1 MTRLSVEML
10 AADAPEPITSA
21 GHAQLGIA
29 VLAGIAVI
37 VLLITKFKLHAFLSL
52 TIGSLALGAIAGAPL
67 DKVLLS
73 FSAGLGSTVAGV
85 GVLIALGAILG
96 KMLADS
102 GGADQIVDTILAK
115 AGGRS
120 MPWAMVLIAS
130 VIGLPLFFEVGIVLL
145 IPVVLMVAKRGNYS
159 LMRIGIPALAG
170 LSVMHGLVPPHPGPL
185 VAIDAVGADL
195 GITLALGVLV
205 AIPTVIIAGPVFSK
219 YAARWVDVP
228 APENMI
234 PQRASDELDKRPGF
248 GATLFTV
255 LLPVILMLAKALVD
269 IVVDDPENMV
279 QRIFDVVG
287 APMIALLASVLVGIF
302 TLLRPAGF
310 SKERISPLVEKG
322 LMPIAG
328 ILLIVGA
335 GGGFKQTLIDS
346 GVGKMV
352 LEISEDWSIPALLL
366 AWLIAVA
373 IRLATGSATVAT
385 VSAAGLVAP
394 LAADMSTTHTA
405 LLVLAIG
412 AGSLFLSHVNDAGF
426 WLVKEYF
433 GLSVGQNLKTWSVM
447 ECIISVVA
455 GGGFK
460 QTLIDSG
467 VGKMVLEISEDWS
480 IPALLLAWLIAVAI
494 RLATGS
500 ATVATVSAAGLVAP
514 LAADMSTT
522 HTALLVLAIGAGSLF
537 LSHVNDAGFW
547 LVKEYFGL
555 SVGQNLKTWSVMEC
569 IISVVA
575 GGIVLLLSLV
585 I

>member
-37 VLLITKFKLHAFLSL
+37 VLLITKSKLHAFLAL

-67 DKVLLS
+67 DKVLTS
-73 FSAGLGSTVAGV
+73 FSTGLGTTVAGV

-185 VAIDAVGADL
+185 VAIEAVKADL
-195 GITLALGVLV
+195 GVTLALGVLV
-205 AIPTVIIAGPVFSK
+205 AIPTVIIAGPVFSR

-228 APENMI
+228 APDRMI
-234 PQRASDELDKRPGF
+234 PQRTSEDLDKRPGF
-248 GATLFTV
+248 GATLFTI

-269 IVVDDPENMV
+269 IVIDDPENLV
-279 QRIFDVVG
+279 QRVFDVIG

-310 SKERISPLVEKG
+310 SKERISPLVEKS
-322 LMPIAG
+322 LAPIAG

-335 GGGFKQTLIDS
+335 GGGFKQTLIDT
-346 GVGKMV
+346 GVGQMV
-352 LEISEDWSIPALLL
+352 LDISKDWSIPALLL
-366 AWLIAVA
+366 AWLIAVV

-394 LAADMSTTHTA
+394 LAADMSTTHAA

-412 AGSLFLSHVNDAGF
+412 AGSLFFSHVNDAGF
-426 WLVKEYF
+426 WMVKEYF
-433 GLSVGQNLKTWSVM
+433 GLSVGQNIKTWSVM
-447 ECIISVVA
+447 E
-455 GGGFK
+455 
-460 QTLIDSG
+460 T
-467 VGKMVLEISEDWS
+467 
-480 IPALLLAWLIAVAI
+480 
-494 RLATGS
+494 
-500 ATVATVSAAGLVAP
+500 
-514 LAADMSTT
+514 
-522 HTALLVLAIGAGSLF
+522 
-537 LSHVNDAGFW
+537 
-547 LVKEYFGL
+547 
-555 SVGQNLKTWSVMEC
+555 

>member
-52 TIGSLALGAIAGAPL
+52 TIGTLALGAFAGAPL
-67 DKVLLS
+67 DKAISS
-73 FSAGLGSTVAGV
+73 FSSGLGSTVASV

-96 KMLADS
+96 KLLADS

-115 AGGRS
+115 ANGRS

-130 VIGLPLFFEVGIVLL
+130 VIGLPLFFEVGVVLL

-185 VAIDAVGADL
+185 VAVDAVGANL
-195 GITLALGVLV
+195 GVTLALGVLV
-205 AIPTVIIAGPVFSK
+205 AIPTVIIAGPVFSR
-219 YAARWVDVP
+219 YAARWVDVQ
-228 APENMI
+228 APDKMV
-234 PQRASDELDKRPGF
+234 PQQPSEDLEKRPSF
-248 GATLFTV
+248 GVTLFTIM
-255 LLPVILMLAKALVD
+255 LPVVLMLSKALVD
-269 IVVDDPENMV
+269 IVIDDKENTV
-279 QRIFDVVG
+279 QRVFDVVG
-287 APMIALLASVLVGIF
+287 SPLIALLSAVLVGIF
-302 TLLRPAGF
+302 TLGRPAGF
-310 SKERISPLVEKG
+310 SKQRLNELVEKS
-322 LMPIAG
+322 LAPMAG

-346 GVGKMV
+346 GVGQMV
-352 LEISEDWSIPALLL
+352 LEISEDWSISAILL

-394 LAADMSTTHTA
+394 LAADMSTAHAA

-412 AGSLFLSHVNDAGF
+412 AGSLFFSHVNDAGF
-426 WLVKEYF
+426 WMVKEYF

-447 ECIISVVA
+447 ETVISVVA
-455 GGGFK
+455 GG
-460 QTLIDSG
+460 
-467 VGKMVLEISEDWS
+467 
-480 IPALLLAWLIAVAI
+480 
-494 RLATGS
+494 
-500 ATVATVSAAGLVAP
+500 LV
-514 LAADMSTT
+514 
-522 HTALLVLAIGAGSLF
+522 F
-537 LSHVNDAGFW
+537 
-547 LVKEYFGL
+547 
-555 SVGQNLKTWSVMEC
+555 
-569 IISVVA
+569 
-575 GGIVLLLSLV
+575 LLSLV
-585 I
+585 L

>member
-37 VLLITKFKLHAFLSL
+37 VLLITKFKLHAFLAL

-67 DKVLLS
+67 DKVLTS

-102 GGADQIVDTILAK
+102 GGADQIVDTILAR

-195 GITLALGVLV
+195 GVTLALGVLV
-205 AIPTVIIAGPVFSK
+205 AVPTVIIAGPVFSK

-228 APENMI
+228 APEKMI
-234 PQRASDELDKRPGF
+234 PQRASEELDRRPGF

-269 IVVDDPENMV
+269 IVVDDPENAV
-279 QRIFDVVG
+279 QRVFDVIG

-310 SKERISPLVEKG
+310 SKERISPLVEKS

-335 GGGFKQTLIDS
+335 GGGFKQTLIDT
-346 GVGKMV
+346 GVGRMV
-352 LEISEDWSIPALLL
+352 LDISEDWAIPALLL
-366 AWLIAVA
+366 AWLIAVV

-394 LAADMSTTHTA
+394 LAADMSTTHAA

-412 AGSLFLSHVNDAGF
+412 AGSLFFSHVNDAGF
-426 WLVKEYF
+426 WMVKEYF
-433 GLSVGQNLKTWSVM
+433 GLSVGQNIKTWSVM
-447 ECIISVVA
+447 ETIISVVA
-455 GGGFK
+455 GG
-460 QTLIDSG
+460 L
-467 VGKMVLEISEDWS
+467 
-480 IPALLLAWLIAVAI
+480 
-494 RLATGS
+494 
-500 ATVATVSAAGLVAP
+500 
-514 LAADMSTT
+514 
-522 HTALLVLAIGAGSLF
+522 
-537 LSHVNDAGFW
+537 
-547 LVKEYFGL
+547 
-555 SVGQNLKTWSVMEC
+555 
-569 IISVVA
+569 
-575 GGIVLLLSLV
+575 VLLLSLV

>member
-10 AADAPEPITSA
+10 AADAPEPITTA

-37 VLLITKFKLHAFLSL
+37 VLLITKFKLHAFLAL

-73 FSAGLGSTVAGV
+73 FSAGLGTTVAGV

-102 GGADQIVDTILAK
+102 GGADQIVDTILEK

-195 GITLALGVLV
+195 GVTLALGVLV
-205 AIPTVIIAGPVFSK
+205 AVPTVIIAGPVFSK

-234 PQRASDELDKRPGF
+234 PQRASEDLEKRPGF

-269 IVVDDPENMV
+269 IVIDDVENPV
-279 QRIFDVVG
+279 QRVFDVIG

-310 SKERISPLVEKG
+310 SKERVSPLVEKS

-335 GGGFKQTLIDS
+335 GGGFKQTLIDT
-346 GVGKMV
+346 GVGRMV
-352 LEISEDWSIPALLL
+352 LEVSEDWSIPALLL

-394 LAADMSTTHTA
+394 LAADMSTTHAA

-412 AGSLFLSHVNDAGF
+412 AGSLFFSHVNDAGF
-426 WLVKEYF
+426 WMVKEYF
-433 GLSVGQNLKTWSVM
+433 GLSVGQNIKTWSVM
-447 ECIISVVA
+447 E
-455 GGGFK
+455 
-460 QTLIDSG
+460 T
-467 VGKMVLEISEDWS
+467 
-480 IPALLLAWLIAVAI
+480 
-494 RLATGS
+494 
-500 ATVATVSAAGLVAP
+500 
-514 LAADMSTT
+514 
-522 HTALLVLAIGAGSLF
+522 
-537 LSHVNDAGFW
+537 
-547 LVKEYFGL
+547 
-555 SVGQNLKTWSVMEC
+555 

-585 I
+585 L

>member
-1 MTRLSVEML
+1 MTGLSVATL
-10 AADAPEPITSA
+10 AAEAPEPITSA

-37 VLLITKFKLHAFLSL
+37 VVLITRFKLHAFLSL
-52 TIGSLALGAIAGAPL
+52 TIGSLALGAFAGAPL
-67 DKVLLS
+67 DKVIAS

-102 GGADQIVDTILAK
+102 GGADQIVDTILER

-159 LMRIGIPALAG
+159 LMRIGVPALAG

-185 VAIDAVGADL
+185 VAIDAVKADL
-195 GITLALGVLV
+195 GVTLALGVLV
-205 AIPTVIIAGPVFSK
+205 AIPTVIIAGPVFSR

-228 APENMI
+228 VPERML
-234 PQRASDELDKRPGF
+234 PPRASEDLERRPGF
-248 GATLFTV
+248 GATLATV
-255 LLPVILMLAKALVD
+255 LLPVLLMLAKALVD
-269 IVVDDPENMV
+269 IVVDDPENSV
-279 QRIFDVVG
+279 QRVFDVAG
-287 APMIALLASVLVGIF
+287 SPLIALLAAVLVGIF
-302 TLLRPAGF
+302 TLGRPAGF
-310 SKERISPLVEKG
+310 SKERISETVEKS
-322 LMPIAG
+322 LLPIAG

-346 GVGKMV
+346 GVGQMI

-385 VSAAGLVAP
+385 ISAAGLVAP
-394 LAADMSTTHTA
+394 LAADMSTTHAA

-412 AGSLFLSHVNDAGF
+412 AGSLFFSHVNDAGF

-433 GLSVGQNLKTWSVM
+433 GLSVGQTVKTWSVM
-447 ECIISVVA
+447 ETIISVVA
-455 GGGFK
+455 G
-460 QTLIDSG
+460 
-467 VGKMVLEISEDWS
+467 
-480 IPALLLAWLIAVAI
+480 AL
-494 RLATGS
+494 
-500 ATVATVSAAGLVAP
+500 
-514 LAADMSTT
+514 
-522 HTALLVLAIGAGSLF
+522 
-537 LSHVNDAGFW
+537 
-547 LVKEYFGL
+547 
-555 SVGQNLKTWSVMEC
+555 
-569 IISVVA
+569 
-575 GGIVLLLSLV
+575 VLLLSLV

>member
-10 AADAPEPITSA
+10 AADTVEPITSA

-37 VLLITKFKLHAFLSL
+37 VLLITQFKLHAFLSL
-52 TIGSLALGAIAGAPL
+52 TLGSLALGAIAGAPL
-67 DKVLLS
+67 DKVITS
-73 FSAGLGSTVAGV
+73 FSAGLGTTVAGV

-130 VIGLPLFFEVGIVLL
+130 VIGLPLFFEVGVVLL

-195 GITLALGVLV
+195 GVTLALGVLI
-205 AIPTVIIAGPVFSK
+205 AIPTVIIAGPLFSR

-228 APENMI
+228 APERMLQALGESGQS
-234 PQRASDELDKRPGF
+234 PDERLSKEPRQRPAF
-248 GATLFTV
+248 GPTLLTI
-255 LLPVILMLAKALVD
+255 LLPVVLMLSKALVD
-269 IVVDDPENMV
+269 IVIDDPENTV
-279 QRIFDVVG
+279 QRVFDVVG
-287 APMIALLASVLVGIF
+287 SPMIALLAAVLVGIF
-302 TLLRPAGF
+302 TLLKPAGF
-310 SKERISPLVEKG
+310 GKERISPLVEKS
-322 LMPIAG
+322 LAPIAG

-335 GGGFKQTLIDS
+335 GGGFKQTLIDT
-346 GVGKMV
+346 GVGQMV
-352 LEISEDWSIPALLL
+352 LDISKDWSIPALLL

-394 LAADMSTTHTA
+394 LAAEMSTTHAA

-412 AGSLFLSHVNDAGF
+412 AGSLFFSHVNDAGF

-433 GLSVGQNLKTWSVM
+433 GLDVGQTVKTWSVM
-447 ECIISVVA
+447 ETIISVVA
-455 GGGFK
+455 GG
-460 QTLIDSG
+460 L
-467 VGKMVLEISEDWS
+467 
-480 IPALLLAWLIAVAI
+480 
-494 RLATGS
+494 
-500 ATVATVSAAGLVAP
+500 
-514 LAADMSTT
+514 
-522 HTALLVLAIGAGSLF
+522 
-537 LSHVNDAGFW
+537 
-547 LVKEYFGL
+547 
-555 SVGQNLKTWSVMEC
+555 
-569 IISVVA
+569 
-575 GGIVLLLSLV
+575 VLLLSLV